1 MALQLGGLVSGFDT
15 ESLISTI
22 IAHYSKPLDIMQ
34 SKKDRLETAQNAWK
48 DVNTR
53 LSNLRNTVQSLK
65 NSSTFTSR
73 VTSSSEEK
81 VLTASAG
88 SSSATGTYQLMVKQM
103 ASYHRYATA
112 AAVAIT
118 GNESADANTALSLSG
133 SFTIRASDSTNTASI
148 TVESSDTLRN
158 ISSKIN
164 EANAGVTASIVEGR
178 LVIKSD
184 TMGEKGTIL
193 LNGESDFRNLNLTDP
208 DNEILDKLILG
219 QKTAAQ
225 DAEIE
230 YDGIDFTRGSNSISD
245 IINGVTLN
253 ITGTSDSYVYL
264 TVSADTGKAAEAIT
278 AFVDQYNSLMSF
290 IEETTYVAALS
301 TLTTRR
307 KNDEIDY
314 SPYDSSRTRGTLQGD
329 TTIIRLEAQLRQMV
343 SRSVKGFSPLLNS
356 LSALGVT
363 TSYYGDGKKQSGY
376 LTINESKLSA
386 ALADPISS
394 AAVTGRNN
402 LSAQYSSYNS
412 LSAAVITGNKDAT
425 ASKALGLAG
434 WFAINNTGGDT
445 PVKLTEIK
453 IEATDSLT
461 TIKNKINN
469 EGAGVT
475 ASISSDNQLVIT
487 SNTMGL
493 PGQLELV
500 KIKDDNSVSN
510 YATAIQGLTSSVT
523 AVVNMK
529 GTESVTVTEGTTAEQ
544 LTATTGRIIG
554 SLNGTSLSYT
564 VKDSNGIS
572 KTTEKLV
579 NGDVLVVTD
588 GTDTIEYTVIVGKDA
603 FDSLAFSQR
612 STVSETNYALQAGQS
627 GTIVLEI
634 DGNNYTVQLKGA
646 EKNGTSSPMT
656 TQEVLNQINRV
667 IGTVGTASLDS
678 TNKLVITS
686 RSSGVDSTVKIKEI
700 REEHT
705 GDLAQLGLVQGAGSR
720 GKDLDAFFTGET
732 APTQGTITSLK
743 PLENENTRP
752 GTLVLLIDSKE
763 VTINFNTV
771 YNNREDLVK
780 YLNNALEDVGQAY
793 LDENN
798 YLVIRSL
805 STGESSSVRVMR
817 VDGGL
822 AALNLKVG
830 QYGVGEDE
838 INGLAI
844 LLDNFYESWV
854 KSGGILSQK
863 SSYLTSQMND
873 IQKQMDAL
881 TARIDMRVEYLW
893 KQFSN
898 MESKLSQLST
908 QSQWLELQLANLT
921 SSNSSSSKS

>member
-15 ESLISTI
+15 ESLISSI
-22 IAHYSKPLDIMQ
+22 ISHYSKPLDIMQ

-65 NSSTFTSR
+65 NSATFTSR
-73 VTSSSEEK
+73 VTASSDEK

-88 SSSATGTYQLMVKQM
+88 TSSTTGTYQLMIKQM

-112 AAVAIT
+112 SAATIT

-148 TVESSDTLRN
+148 TVASSDTLRN

-164 EANAGVTASIVEGR
+164 EANAGLTASIVEGR

-184 TMGEKGTIL
+184 TMGDKGKILIDGQSEFDSSNTNNEVLEKL
-193 LNGESDFRNLNLTDP
+193 A
-208 DNEILDKLILG
+208 LG
-219 QKTAAQ
+219 QTTAAQ

-230 YDGIDFTRGSNSISD
+230 YDGITFTRGSNSISD
-245 IINGVTLN
+245 IITNVTLN

-264 TVSADTGKAAEAIT
+264 TVSADTSKAAEAIT

-301 TLTTRR
+301 TLTTRS
-307 KNDEIDY
+307 KNDDLDY
-314 SPYDSSRTRGTLQGD
+314 SPYDSSRNRGTLQGD
-329 TTIIRLEAQLRQMV
+329 TTIMRLESQLRQMV
-343 SRSVKGFSPLLNS
+343 SRSVSGFSPLLNS

-363 TSYYGDGKKQSGY
+363 TSYYSDGEKQSGY
-376 LTINESKLSA
+376 LTINESKLYA
-386 ALADPISS
+386 ALADPVSS
-394 AAVTGRNN
+394 AAVTGRNS
-402 LSAQYSSYNS
+402 LPVQYSSYNS
-412 LSAAVITGNKDAT
+412 LSAATITGKETDT
-425 ASKALGLAG
+425 AGTALGLSG
-434 WFAINNTGGDT
+434 WFAVRNTGGDT
-445 PVKLTEIK
+445 PVKLAEIK

-475 ASISSDNQLVIT
+475 ASINSDNQLVIT
-487 SNTMGL
+487 SNTMGI
-493 PGQLELV
+493 PGQLQLV
-500 KIKDDNSVSN
+500 KIVDDGSIGNN
-510 YATAIQGLTSSVT
+510 ATAIQTNDANIVT
-523 AVVNMK
+523 AVGNM
-529 GTESVTVTEGTTAEQ
+529 GGIESVTVAVGTTVND
-544 LTATTGRIIG
+544 LTNAIG
-554 SLNGTSLSYT
+554 PHPSSGSSSQNYEVQGSDGT
-564 VKDSNGIS
+564 I
-572 KTTEKLV
+572 KTSGGLT
-579 NGDVLVVTD
+579 NGDVLVVTS
-588 GTDTIEYTVIVGKDA
+588 GGVTTKYTIRTTAEKDA

-612 STVSETNYALQAGQS
+612 STVSKENYALQAGQS

-634 DGNNYTVQLKGA
+634 NGSNYTVQLKGELDA
-646 EKNGTSSPMT
+646 DGKSGPMT

-667 IGTVGTASLDS
+667 IGTVATASLDS

-686 RSSGVDSTVKIKEI
+686 RSSGVNSTVKIKEI
-700 REEHT
+700 REEHS
-705 GDLAQLGLVQGAGSR
+705 GDLAQLGLVQGTSSR

-732 APTQGTITSLK
+732 APTQGTITSLQ
-743 PLENENTRP
+743 PLEIMNTQP
-752 GTLVLLIDSKE
+752 GTLVLLIDNKE

-771 YNNREDLVK
+771 YNHRDDLVK
-780 YLNNALEDVGQAY
+780 YLNDSLEGVGQAY
-793 LDENN
+793 LDANN

-805 STGESSSVRVMR
+805 NTGESSSVRVMR
-817 VDGGL
+817 VDKGL
-822 AALNLKVG
+822 AALNLEVG

-898 MESKLSQLST
+898 MESKLSELST
-908 QSQWLELQLANLT
+908 QSQWLDLQLANLT
-921 SSNSSSSKS
+921 SSSSSK